1 MNDKERQEELEDIL
15 KMQSRKLKYNAIDLK
30 KCQIEKLSLEVLKRN
45 FDDFSKCEDKWVLM
59 DDNSIE
65 TLKTIFKSLRTVVE
79 KLHPEEYYPAYEEEV
94 FLNKLRLGQ
103 TVEDMYNVYRVR
115 TSLEKCPYCGS
126 SIFEG
131 TFAISR
137 RDNKTQIC
145 SNCGT
150 REAIEDISNTR
161 F

>member
-1 MNDKERQEELEDIL
+1 MNKKERQEELEDIL
-15 KMQSRKLKYNAIDLK
+15 KMQNRQLQYNALDLK
-30 KCQIEKLSLEVLKRN
+30 KCQVEKLSLEVLKRN

-115 TSLEKCPYCGS
+115 TSLEKCAYCGS

-131 TFAISR
+131 TFSISR

>member
-1 MNDKERQEELEDIL
+1 MNKKERQEELEDIL
-15 KMQSRKLKYNAIDLK
+15 KMQNRQLKYNAIDLK

-65 TLKTIFKSLRTVVE
+65 TLKTIFQSLREVV
-79 KLHPEEYYPAYEEEV
+79 KQLHPEEYYPIYEEEV
-94 FLNKLRLGQ
+94 FLNRLRLGQ
-103 TVEDMYNVYRVR
+103 TVEDMYNVYRVK
-115 TSLEKCPYCGS
+115 TTLDKCPICGA
-126 SIFEG
+126 SIFDG

-137 RDNKTQIC
+137 RDNKTIIC
-145 SNCGT
+145 SNCGMK
-150 REAIEDISNTR
+150 EAIEDFSDTR

>member
-1 MNDKERQEELEDIL
+1 MNKKERQEELEDIL

-65 TLKTIFKSLRTVVE
+65 TLKTIFQSLREVV
-79 KLHPEEYYPAYEEEV
+79 KQLHPEEYYPIYEEEV
-94 FLNKLRLGQ
+94 FLNRLRLGQ
-103 TVEDMYNVYRVR
+103 TVEDMYNVYRVK
-115 TSLEKCPYCGS
+115 TTLDKCPICGA
-126 SIFEG
+126 SIFDG

-137 RDNKTQIC
+137 RDNKTIIC
-145 SNCGT
+145 SNCGMK
-150 REAIEDISNTR
+150 EAIEDFSDTR

>member
-1 MNDKERQEELEDIL
+1 MNKEERKEELEDIL

-30 KCQIEKLSLEVLKRN
+30 KCQIEKLSLEVLKRT

-65 TLKTIFKSLRTVVE
+65 TLKTIFKSLREVV
-79 KLHPEEYYPAYEEEV
+79 KQLHPEEYYPIYEEEV
-94 FLNKLRLGQ
+94 FLNRLRLGQ
-103 TVEDMYNVYRVR
+103 TVEDMYNVYRVK
-115 TSLEKCPYCGS
+115 TTLDKCPICGA
-126 SIFEG
+126 SIFDG

-137 RDNKTQIC
+137 RDNKTIIC
-145 SNCGT
+145 SNCGMK
-150 REAIEDISNTR
+150 EAIEDFSDTR

>member
-1 MNDKERQEELEDIL
+1 MNKKERQEELEDIL
-15 KMQSRKLKYNAIDLK
+15 KMQNRQLQYNALDLK

-94 FLNKLRLGQ
+94 FLNKLRLG
-103 TVEDMYNVYRVR
+103 
-115 TSLEKCPYCGS
+115 
-126 SIFEG
+126 
-131 TFAISR
+131 
-137 RDNKTQIC
+137 
-145 SNCGT
+145 
-150 REAIEDISNTR
+150 
-161 F
+161 